1 MNEIINYKLHNLKRI
16 RSVTKWDNF
25 NYLKKLSAERLHERL
40 FEIKRNFNLGLDI
53 GCHSGEFG
61 TLINN
66 KKKIKKLIQGD
77 TIFQFCKNS
86 NKTSICSNSLTST
99 NSGISS
105 GSSIGKNPNIS
116 PDCKLSSNRT
126 KI

>member
-61 TLINN
+61 TLIKN
-66 KKKIKKLIQGD
+66 KKKNKKTYSSRYNFRVLQK
-77 TIFQFCKNS
+77 FKKN
-86 NKTSICSNSLTST
+86 
-99 NSGISS
+99 
-105 GSSIGKNPNIS
+105 
-116 PDCKLSSNRT
+116 
-126 KI
+126 